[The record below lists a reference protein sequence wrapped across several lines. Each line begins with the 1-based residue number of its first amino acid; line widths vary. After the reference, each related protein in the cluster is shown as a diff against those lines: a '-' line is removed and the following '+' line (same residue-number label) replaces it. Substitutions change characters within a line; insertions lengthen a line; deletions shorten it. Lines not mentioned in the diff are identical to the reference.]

1 LTFVLLANGPI
12 VALLPESASV
22 SGEDGSTAPDAFV
35 PNPVLTL
42 ADSGSSATFG
52 PFASGTKIK
61 LTQAPGATP
70 GQEPG
75 PGVIDW
81 KIKIK
86 GDGVLTATD
95 ASGNVSAPVSCK
107 VAPKPK

>member
-1 LTFVLLANGPI
+1 VT
-12 VALLPESASV
+12 
-22 SGEDGSTAPDAFV
+22 DAV
-35 PNPVLTL
+35 DPNPVLTL

-75 PGVIDW
+75 TSVIDW

>member
-1 LTFVLLANGPI
+1 LAPLLRRPR
-12 VALLPESASV
+12 
-22 SGEDGSTAPDAFV
+22 
-35 PNPVLTL
+35 
-42 ADSGSSATFG
+42 

-61 LTQAPGATP
+61 LTPAPGATP
-70 GQEPG
+70 GQEARAG

-95 ASGNVSAPVSCK
+95 ASGTVSAPVSCK